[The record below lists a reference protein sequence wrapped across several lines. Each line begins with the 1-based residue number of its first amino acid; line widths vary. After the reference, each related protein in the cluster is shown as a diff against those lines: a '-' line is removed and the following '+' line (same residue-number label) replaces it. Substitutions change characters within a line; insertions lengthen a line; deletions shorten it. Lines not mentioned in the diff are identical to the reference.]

1 MVQSRLALRGRPLLV
16 EFKTDDYMKKLV
28 FAAALAALFAG
39 NAFAQQPAGSPEG
52 GISAEMLKEISKGY
66 EGNAYDKA
74 LRNALAVTPIGTLA
88 MNAENAAMIDTHFS
102 DRVKTKGITDQQS
115 SGRCWLFTGLN
126 VLRAKMIDK
135 YDLPRMEFSQNY
147 LFFYDQLEKANLFL
161 QGVIDTKDLPFE
173 DRKVDWL
180 FSNPLSDGGQFT
192 GVSNL
197 IAKYGVVPSEAMP
210 ETYQA
215 NNTSQMANLIK
226 LKLREYGLE
235 LRETYDKAYKEAAKR
250 PRKDVEKAM
259 KKVEAELQDMK
270 VKQLSEVY
278 RMLALCLG
286 EPVQEFEWIR
296 CDKNNN
302 IVSRNTY
309 TPKSFYD
316 EFIGEDLEN
325 NYVMIMNDPCR
336 EYGKVYEIDYDRHVY
351 DGHNWLYV
359 NLPVERIKE
368 MAIASIKDNTAMYFS
383 CDVGKFAN
391 SKKGVLDINNFDY
404 ESLMGVTFG
413 MDKKERV
420 QTHASGS
427 SHAMTLI
434 AVDIVDG
441 KPVKWMVENSWGPSS
456 GYQGNYIMTDEWF
469 DEYMFR
475 LVVEKKYVPSDVL
488 EMLDQEPVQLPA
500 WDPMFAPEE

>member
-1 MVQSRLALRGRPLLV
+1 MGSLLAQER
-16 EFKTDDYMKKLV
+16 
-28 FAAALAALFAG
+28 AG
-39 NAFAQQPAGSPEG
+39 APEG
-52 GISAEMLKEISKGY
+52 GISAGLLEEISKGY
-66 EGNAYDKA
+66 EHDADDRA
-74 LRNALAVTPIGTLA
+74 IRNALAGTSIATLA
-88 MNAENAAMIDTHFS
+88 INAENAAMIDTHFS
-102 DRVKTKGITDQQS
+102 DRVRTKGITDQKS

-135 YDLPRMEFSQNY
+135 YELPGMEFSQNY

-197 IAKYGVVPSEAMP
+197 IVKYGVVPADAMP
-210 ETYQA
+210 ETFQSD
-215 NNTSQMANLIK
+215 NTSQMATLLK
-226 LKLREYGLE
+226 LKLREDGLA
-235 LRETYDKAYKEAAKR
+235 LRDAAASGASAK
-250 PRKDVEKAM
+250 KLQKM
-259 KKVEAELQDMK
+259 KVE
-270 VKQLSEVY
+270 QLSEIY

-286 EPVQEFEWIR
+286 EPVKEFEWTR
-296 CDKNNN
+296 CDKDNN
-302 IVSRNTY
+302 IVSRKTY

-383 CDVGKFAN
+383 CDVGKFYDR
-391 SKKGVLDINNFDY
+391 KKGVLDIANFDY

-413 MDKKERV
+413 MDKKQRV

-434 AVDIVDG
+434 AVDVCPESG
-441 KPVKWMVENSWGPSS
+441 KPVKWMVENSWGPAS
-456 GYQGNYIMTDEWF
+456 GYKGCLIMTDEWF
-469 DEYMFR
+469 NEYMFR
-475 LVVEKKYVPSDVL
+475 LVVEKKYVPADVL
-488 EMLDQEPVQLPA
+488 EMLNQEPELLPA
-500 WDPMFAPEE
+500 WDPMFAPEQ

>member
-1 MVQSRLALRGRPLLV
+1 
-16 EFKTDDYMKKLV
+16 MKRIFLT
-28 FAAALAALFAG
+28 AAMAAFFMGSLW
-39 NAFAQQPAGSPEG
+39 AQEPAGAPEG
-52 GISAEMLKEISKGY
+52 GISAELLEEISKSY
-66 EGNAYDKA
+66 EHDADDRA
-74 LRNALAVTPIGTLA
+74 IRNALAGTSIATLA
-88 MNAENAAMIDTHFS
+88 INAENASMIDTHFS
-102 DRVKTKGITDQQS
+102 DRVRTKGITDQKS

-135 YDLPRMEFSQNY
+135 YELPGMEFSQNY

-197 IAKYGVVPSEAMP
+197 IVKYGVVPAEAMP
-210 ETYQA
+210 ETFQSD
-215 NNTSQMANLIK
+215 NTSQMATLLK
-226 LKLREYGLE
+226 LKLREDGLA
-235 LRETYDKAYKEAAKR
+235 LRDAAASGASAK
-250 PRKDVEKAM
+250 KLQKM
-259 KKVEAELQDMK
+259 KVE
-270 VKQLSEVY
+270 QLSGIY

-286 EPVQEFEWIR
+286 EPVKEFEWTR
-296 CDKNNN
+296 CDKENN
-302 IVSRNTY
+302 IVSRKTY
-309 TPKSFYD
+309 TPKLFYD

-383 CDVGKFAN
+383 CDVGKFYDR
-391 SKKGVLDINNFDY
+391 KKGVLDIANFDY

-413 MDKKERV
+413 MDKKQRV

-434 AVDIVDG
+434 AVDVCPESG
-441 KPVKWMVENSWGPSS
+441 NPVKWMVENSWGPAS
-456 GYQGNYIMTDEWF
+456 GYKGCLIMTDEWF
-469 DEYMFR
+469 NEYMFR
-475 LVVEKKYVPSDVL
+475 LVVEKKYVPADVL
-488 EMLDQEPVQLPA
+488 EMLNQEPELLPA
-500 WDPMFAPEE
+500 WDPMFAPEQ

>member
-1 MVQSRLALRGRPLLV
+1 
-16 EFKTDDYMKKLV
+16 MKKLFLTSV
-28 FAAALAALFAG
+28 LAALS
-39 NAFAQQPAGSPEG
+39 AFVLSAQQPAGGLSPEMLEQ
-52 GISAEMLKEISKGY
+52 ISSTY
-66 EGNAYDKA
+66 EDNAYDKA
-74 LRNALAVTPIGTLA
+74 ISNALAGTSIATLA
-88 MNAENAAMIDTHFS
+88 INADNAAMIDTHFS
-102 DRVKTKGITDQQS
+102 DRVRTKGITDQQS

-135 YDLPRMEFSQNY
+135 YDLPGMEFSQNY

-161 QGVIDTKDLPFE
+161 QGVIDTKELPFD

-197 IAKYGVVPSEAMP
+197 ITKYGLVPAEAMP

-215 NNTSQMANLIK
+215 NNTSQMANLLK
-226 LKLREYGLE
+226 LKLREDGLA
-235 LRETYDKAYKEAAKR
+235 LRKAYEDAFAKGKTL
-250 PRKDVEKAM
+250 PKKDAGKLM
-259 KKVEAELQDMK
+259 DKVNAELQQMK
-270 VKQLSEVY
+270 LAQLSEIY

-286 EPVQEFEWIR
+286 EPVKEFEWTR
-296 CDKNNN
+296 CDKDNN
-302 IVSRNTY
+302 IVDRRTY

-316 EFIGEDLEN
+316 EYIGEDLEN

-368 MAIASIKDNTAMYFS
+368 MAIASIKDNVAMYFS
-383 CDVGKFAN
+383 CDVGKFYSR
-391 SKKGVLDINNFDY
+391 SKGTLDLANFDY
-404 ESLMGVTFG
+404 DSLMGVEFG
-413 MDKKERV
+413 MNKQERV
-420 QTHASGS
+420 MTHASGS

-441 KPVKWMVENSWGPSS
+441 KPVKWMVENSWGPAS
-456 GYQGNYIMTDEWF
+456 GYKGCLIMTDEWF
-469 DEYMFR
+469 NEYMFR
-475 LVVEKKYVPSDVL
+475 LVVEKKYVPEDILKML
-488 EMLDQEPVQLPA
+488 EQTPVQLPA
-500 WDPMFAPEE
+500 WDPMFSMEE

>member
-1 MVQSRLALRGRPLLV
+1 MTDVWFLSYRVLNLLPLNV
-16 EFKTDDYMKKLV
+16 ATFFIMKRI
-28 FAAALAALFAG
+28 FITAAVAAFMAG
-39 NAFAQQPAGSPEG
+39 GVAYAQQPAGSPEG
-52 GISAEMLKEISKGY
+52 GISAKMLSEISKGY
-66 EGNAYDKA
+66 EGNASDKA
-74 LRNALAVTPIGTLA
+74 IRNALAGTSIATLA
-88 MNAENAAMIDTHFS
+88 VNAENAAMIDTHFS

-135 YDLPRMEFSQNY
+135 YDLPGMEFSQNY

-161 QGVIDTKDLPFE
+161 QGVIDTKDLPFD

-197 IAKYGVVPSEAMP
+197 IVKYGVVPSEAMP
-210 ETYQA
+210 ENYQS
-215 NNTSQMANLIK
+215 NNTSNMGNLLK
-226 LKLREYGLE
+226 LKLREDGLA
-235 LRETYDKAYKEAAKR
+235 LRAAAAEGC
-250 PRKDVEKAM
+250 KDAK
-259 KKVEAELQDMK
+259 LRQMK
-270 VKQLSEVY
+270 VAQLSEIY

-286 EPVQEFEWIR
+286 EPVKEFEW
-296 CDKNNN
+296 KGK
-302 IVSRNTY
+302 TY

-351 DGHNWLYV
+351 DGHNWLYI

-383 CDVGKFAN
+383 CDVGKFLDR
-391 SKKGVLDINNFDY
+391 KKGVLDIANFDY
-404 ESLMGVTFG
+404 ESLMGVSFG
-413 MDKKERV
+413 MDKKQRV

-434 AVDIVDG
+434 AVDVCEETG
-441 KPVKWMVENSWGPSS
+441 KPVKWMVENSWGPAS
-456 GYQGNYIMTDEWF
+456 GYQGCLIMTDEWF
-469 DEYMFR
+469 NEYMFR
-475 LVVEKKYVPSDVL
+475 LVVEKKYVPADVL
-488 EMLDQEPVQLPA
+488 KMLEQTPVQLPA

>member
-1 MVQSRLALRGRPLLV
+1 
-16 EFKTDDYMKKLV
+16 MKKL
-28 FAAALAALFAG
+28 FLSAALVALTSLSLS
-39 NAFAQQPAGSPEG
+39 AQKPAGVADG
-52 GISAEMLKEISKGY
+52 GISPELLDKISAAY
-66 EGNAYDKA
+66 EDNAYDKA
-74 LRNALAVTPIGTLA
+74 ISNALAGTSIATLA
-88 MNAENAAMIDTHFS
+88 INADNAAMIDTHFS
-102 DRVKTKGITDQQS
+102 DRVRTKGITDQKS

-135 YDLPRMEFSQNY
+135 YGLPGMEFSQSY

-161 QGVIDTKDLPFE
+161 QGVIDTRELPFE

-197 IAKYGVVPSEAMP
+197 VSKYGVVPAEAMP

-215 NNTSQMANLIK
+215 NNTSQMANLLK
-226 LKLREYGLE
+226 LKLREDGLE
-235 LRETYDKAYKEAAKR
+235 LRKAY
-250 PRKDVEKAM
+250 EKGSNKNA
-259 KKVEAELQDMK
+259 LQKMK
-270 VKQLSEVY
+270 VAQLSEIY

-286 EPVQEFEWIR
+286 EPVKEFEWTR
-296 CDKNNN
+296 CDKENN
-302 IVSRNTY
+302 IVSRKTY

-351 DGHNWLYV
+351 DGHNWLYI

-368 MAIASIKDNTAMYFS
+368 MAIASIKDNVAMYFS
-383 CDVGKFAN
+383 CDVGKFLN
-391 SKKGVLDINNFDY
+391 RSKGVLDIANFDY
-404 ESLMGVTFG
+404 ESLMGVKFG

-441 KPVKWMVENSWGPSS
+441 EPVKWMVENSWGPAS
-456 GYQGNYIMTDEWF
+456 GYKGCLIMTDEWF
-469 DEYMFR
+469 NEYMFR
-475 LVVEKKYVPSDVL
+475 LVVEKKYVPEDILKML
-488 EMLDQEPVQLPA
+488 EQTPEQLPA
-500 WDPMFAPEE
+500 WDPMFSMEE

>member
-1 MVQSRLALRGRPLLV
+1 
-16 EFKTDDYMKKLV
+16 MKKIIMT
-28 FAAALAALFAG
+28 AAIAALLAG
-39 NAFAQQPAGSPEG
+39 SSAFAQQKNAGSPEG
-52 GISAEMLKEISKGY
+52 GISAEMLAEISKGY
-66 EGNAYDKA
+66 EGDADDKA
-74 LRNALAVTPIGTLA
+74 IRNALAGTSIATLA
-88 MNAENAAMIDTHFS
+88 INAENAAMIDTHFS
-102 DRVKTKGITDQQS
+102 DRVKTKGITDQKS

-126 VLRAKMIDK
+126 VLRAKMIEK
-135 YDLPRMEFSQNY
+135 YDLPEMMFSQNY

-161 QGVIDTKDLPFE
+161 QGIIDTKDLPFE

-197 IAKYGVVPSEAMP
+197 ITKYGVVPAEAMP

-215 NNTSQMANLIK
+215 NNTSQMASLIK
-226 LKLREYGLE
+226 LKLREYGLD
-235 LRETYDKAYKEAAKR
+235 LRKAAA
-250 PRKDVEKAM
+250 EGASG
-259 KKVEAELQDMK
+259 KKLQKIKME
-270 VKQLSEVY
+270 QLSEVY

-286 EPVQEFEWIR
+286 EPVKEFEWTR

-302 IVSRNTY
+302 IVSRKTY

-325 NYVMIMNDPCR
+325 NYIMVMNDPCR

-351 DGHNWLYV
+351 DGHNWLYI

-368 MAIASIKDNTAMYFS
+368 MAIASIKDNAAMYFS
-383 CDVGKFAN
+383 CDVGKFYDK
-391 SKKGVLDINNFDY
+391 KKGVLDIANFDY

-434 AVDIVDG
+434 AVDVCPATG
-441 KPVKWMVENSWGPSS
+441 KPVKWMVENSWGPNS
-456 GYQGNYIMTDEWF
+456 GYKGCLIMTDEWF
-469 DEYMFR
+469 NEYMFR
-475 LVVEKKYVPSDVL
+475 LVVEKKYVPADVL
-488 EMLDQEPVQLPA
+488 EMLNQTPVQLPA

>member
-1 MVQSRLALRGRPLLV
+1 MKRLILTAA
-16 EFKTDDYMKKLV
+16 
-28 FAAALAALFAG
+28 FAAMFIGHSAM
-39 NAFAQQPAGSPEG
+39 AQQPAGSPEG
-52 GISAEMLKEISKGY
+52 GISAAMLEEISGSFA
-66 EGNAYDKA
+66 GDADDKA
-74 LRNALAVTPIGTLA
+74 IRNALAVTPIPTLA
-88 MNAENAAMIDTHFS
+88 TNAENAAMIDTHFS
-102 DRVKTKGITDQQS
+102 DRVRTKGITDQQS

-135 YDLPRMEFSQNY
+135 YDLPGMEFSQNY
-147 LFFYDQLEKANLFL
+147 LFFYDQLEKSNLFL

-197 IAKYGVVPSEAMP
+197 ITKYGLVPAEAMP

-215 NNTSQMANLIK
+215 NNTSQMATLLK
-226 LKLREYGLE
+226 LKLREQGLD
-235 LRETYDKAYKEAAKR
+235 LREAAAKGANA
-250 PRKDVEKAM
+250 KKLQAM
-259 KKVEAELQDMK
+259 KVD
-270 VKQLSEVY
+270 QLKDIY

-286 EPVQEFEWIR
+286 EPVKEFEWIR
-296 CDKNNN
+296 CDKANN
-302 IVSRNTY
+302 IVSRQTY

-325 NYVMIMNDPCR
+325 NYIMIMNDPCR

-351 DGHNWLYV
+351 DGHNWVYI

-441 KPVKWMVENSWGPSS
+441 KPVKWMVENSWGPAS

-469 DEYMFR
+469 NEYMFR
-475 LVVEKKYVPSDVL
+475 LVVEKKYVPADVL
-488 EMLDQEPVQLPA
+488 KMLDQKPIQLPA
-500 WDPMFAPEE
+500 WDPMFAPEQ

>member
-1 MVQSRLALRGRPLLV
+1 MKRLVLTVAVATLC
-16 EFKTDDYMKKLV
+16 
-28 FAAALAALFAG
+28 AG
-39 NAFAQQPAGSPEG
+39 YPAFAQQTAGSPEG
-52 GISAEMLKEISKGY
+52 GISAEMLSEISKGY
-66 EGNAYDKA
+66 AGDADDRA
-74 LRNALAVTPIGTLA
+74 IRNALAGSSIATLA
-88 MNAENAAMIDTHFS
+88 VNADNAAMIDTHFS

-135 YDLPRMEFSQNY
+135 YDLPGMEFSQNY

-161 QGVIDTKDLPFE
+161 QGIIDTKDLPFE

-197 IAKYGVVPSEAMP
+197 IVKYGLVPSEAMP
-210 ETYQA
+210 ETYQS
-215 NNTSQMANLIK
+215 NNTSNMATLIK
-226 LKLREYGLE
+226 LKLREYGLD
-235 LRETYDKAYKEAAKR
+235 LREAAA
-250 PRKDVEKAM
+250 DGASA
-259 KKVEAELQDMK
+259 KKLQKMK
-270 VKQLSEVY
+270 VDQLSEVY

-286 EPVQEFEWIR
+286 EPVKEFEWTR
-296 CDKNNN
+296 CDAAGNV
-302 IVSRNTY
+302 VSRKTY

-316 EFIGEDLEN
+316 EYIGEDLEN
-325 NYVMIMNDPCR
+325 NYVMVMNDPCR

-383 CDVGKFAN
+383 CDVAKFLDR
-391 SKKGVLDINNFDY
+391 KKGVLDIANFDY

-434 AVDIVDG
+434 AVDVCEQTG
-441 KPVKWMVENSWGPSS
+441 KPVKWMVENSWGAAS
-456 GYQGNYIMTDEWF
+456 GYKGCLIMTDEWF
-469 DEYMFR
+469 NEYMFR
-475 LVVEKKYVPSDVL
+475 LVLEKKYVPEDIL
-488 EMLDQEPVQLPA
+488 KMLDQEPVLLPA

>member
-1 MVQSRLALRGRPLLV
+1 MAA
-16 EFKTDDYMKKLV
+16 F
-28 FAAALAALFAG
+28 FAAGAY
-39 NAFAQQPAGSPEG
+39 AQQTAGSHEG
-52 GISAEMLKEISKGY
+52 GISAEILSEISKGY
-66 EGNAYDKA
+66 EGDADDRA
-74 LRNALAVTPIGTLA
+74 IRNALAGSSIATLSV
-88 MNAENAAMIDTHFS
+88 NADNAAMIDTHFS

-126 VLRAKMIDK
+126 VLRAKMIAK
-135 YDLPRMEFSQNY
+135 YDLPGMEFSQNY

-197 IAKYGVVPSEAMP
+197 IVKYGLVPSDAMP
-210 ETYQA
+210 ETYQS
-215 NNTSQMANLIK
+215 NNTSNMASLIK
-226 LKLREYGLE
+226 LKLREDGLD
-235 LRETYDKAYKEAAKR
+235 LRKAYADGRAKIGKG
-250 PRKDVEKAM
+250 PKKDVEKGLKTLDAQLQKM
-259 KKVEAELQDMK
+259 KVE
-270 VKQLSEVY
+270 QLSEIY

-286 EPVQEFEWIR
+286 EPVKEFMYEG
-296 CDKNNN
+296 KK
-302 IVSRNTY
+302 Y
-309 TPKSFYD
+309 TPVSFYE

-383 CDVGKFAN
+383 CDVGKFLDR
-391 SKKGVLDINNFDY
+391 KKGVLDIANFDY

-434 AVDIVDG
+434 AVDICEETG

-456 GYQGNYIMTDEWF
+456 GYQGCLIMTDEWF
-469 DEYMFR
+469 NEYMFR
-475 LVVEKKYVPSDVL
+475 LVVEKKYVPADVL
-488 EMLDQEPVQLPA
+488 EMLEQKPTLLPA